1 MQDTKIYIKLS
12 EELTTDQTSSLQDMV
27 DIEPLL
33 SELQYLPNN
42 WCSLKILDNMPRA
55 VRDTNVTFSMARIGY
70 DVMMLEGVDEIKYP
84 IEKIKDKDLLKEEIE
99 FENSNFDY
107 DNFYSK
113 KLSGTAIV
121 ITKDQMINVYSLID
135 HGSTVLNIYNYLYD
149 RDPKES
155 EWNYPIWQIEAVE
168 EGNIIIQLCDDCS
181 SPVWLPKGMNDYQ
194 YNTLMGLVDHLT
206 EVDERGNYEIELGLE
221 HSGIATPIKDAKDKI
236 NEMCRQD
243 GLYDVP
249 KAK

>member
-1 MQDTKIYIKLS
+1 MQDAKIYIKLS
-12 EELTTDQTSSLQDMV
+12 EELTTDQTSSLQDIV

-33 SELQYLPNN
+33 SELQYLPND

-55 VRDTNVTFSMARIGY
+55 VLDTNVAFSMADIDY
-70 DVMMLEGVDEIKYP
+70 DIMMLEGVEEIKYP

-99 FENSNFDY
+99 FENNNFDY
-107 DNFYSK
+107 DNFYRK
-113 KLSGTAIV
+113 KLSGAAIV
-121 ITKDQMINVYSLID
+121 ITKDKIISTYSWMD
-135 HGSTVLNIYNYLYD
+135 HGATVLNIYNYLYD
-149 RDPKES
+149 RDSKEA
-155 EWNYPIWQIEAVE
+155 EWNYPLWQIEAVE

-206 EVDERGNYEIELGLE
+206 EVDERGNYQIELALE
-221 HSGIATPIKDAKDKI
+221 DGYHTPIKEAKNKI
-236 NEMCRQD
+236 NEICRQD
-243 GLYDVP
+243 GLYDIP